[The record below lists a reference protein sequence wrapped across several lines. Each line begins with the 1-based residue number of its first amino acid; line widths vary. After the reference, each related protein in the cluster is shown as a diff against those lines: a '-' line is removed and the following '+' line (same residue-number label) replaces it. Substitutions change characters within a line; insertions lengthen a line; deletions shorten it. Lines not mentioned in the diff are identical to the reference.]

1 MLTELEHRCFSPDVL
16 GQSHTFLHPGEGK
29 GTKCFIKDCAQR
41 WASREEVKHMR
52 ILLSSAPLLSQN
64 HQQGRVVPSASR
76 GDLIQHDYL
85 LLLHHRPEKKNLIN
99 CEKHL
104 CVSEENAKD
113 RALPSNKKQYRSFTI
128 YQLLKAMTIK
138 QKYFLEALYKQL
150 CVRGHSIE
158 AKTAI
163 LHHIHWRTTGCLQV
177 LLKMQKHQQQLQKG
191 SHYAGRHPQE
201 QVLLLYRVTWKNT
214 SRKILR

>member
-1 MLTELEHRCFSPDVL
+1 MLRDGLPEKRWSIWEFCCHQLLCCLRITNKGELCLLPL
-16 GQSHTFLHPGEGK
+16 EGTWHNMTTCSFCITDQK
-29 GTKCFIKDCAQR
+29 
-41 WASREEVKHMR
+41 
-52 ILLSSAPLLSQN
+52 
-64 HQQGRVVPSASR
+64 
-76 GDLIQHDYL
+76 
-85 LLLHHRPEKKNLIN
+85 KKNLIN